1 MRTDSDDTPEAIPG
15 PADPEPEETGPEEAE
30 LDQPG
35 LRELREAVATH
46 VRRGLPPRV
55 SIAQDAVAGVSVAVA
70 NVPDGMANGLLVG
83 VSPIHGLYATMLGP
97 LVGGIAS
104 STQRM
109 VITTTAAASLT
120 ASQSLASIPAETRPG
135 ALFVLVALAGAF
147 LIAFGLLGLSRLTR
161 FISYSVLTGFL
172 AGISI
177 LLVLSQL
184 PTITGYPGTGGNKV
198 SQAVEVATHAGSLD
212 RTTVA
217 VALLTLVLAVLLP
230 RTRLGA
236 SGRLLAIA
244 VPSAIVGLA
253 GLESV
258 QLVRAVGEIT
268 GSVPAPEVPAL
279 LQFAPAVITGALS
292 VALVVLVQ
300 GVGVSQSAP
309 NPDGGR
315 TSVRRDVVAQGV
327 ANIASALFRGLP
339 VGGSLSATALGVIA
353 GARTRWASII
363 AGLGMAAIVIGVPGL
378 VSLVAMPSLG
388 ALLILAG
395 LGGLK
400 PDELRAVSRTGWP
413 SLLAGATTFLATLF
427 LPIQAAVALGAVLSA
442 LLYVGESSTDVSIV
456 ELVERPD
463 GRMAERRP
471 APTLDSHRAT
481 VLDVYGHLFYAG
493 ARTLERLLPS
503 PREADRPVVVLRL
516 RGRRTLGATLIDVLA
531 HYADALHRA
540 GGRLYLSG
548 VGRQA
553 YDQIV
558 RTGKLRLTG
567 PVRVHEATPVLG
579 ESTREARAAA
589 ETWLVVPEAGGEPD
603 GSS

>member
-1 MRTDSDDTPEAIPG
+1 MPTDPD
-15 PADPEPEETGPEEAE
+15 ETLEGAE

-35 LRELREAVATH
+35 LRELREAVAT
-46 VRRGLPPRV
+46 RLRQGLPPRA
-55 SIAQDAVAGVSVAVA
+55 SIAEDGVAGLSVAVA

-97 LVGGIAS
+97 FVGGIAS

-120 ASQSLASIPAETRPG
+120 ASQSLVSIPPDTRPG
-135 ALFVLVALAGAF
+135 ALFVLVALTGAF
-147 LIAFGLLGLSRLTR
+147 LTAFGLLGLSRLTR

-184 PTITGYPGTGGNKV
+184 PTIAGYAATGDNKV
-198 SQAVEVATHAGSLD
+198 SQAVDVVTHPGALD
-212 RTTVA
+212 PGTLA
-217 VALLTLVLAVLLP
+217 IAALTLVLAVLLP

-236 SGRLLAIA
+236 SGRLVAIA
-244 VPSAIVGLA
+244 VPSAIVALA

-258 QLVRAVGEIT
+258 QVVRSVGEIT
-268 GSVPAPEVPAL
+268 GSVPAPEVPQL
-279 LQFAPAVITGALS
+279 LRFAPAVITGALS

-309 NPDGGR
+309 NPGGGR

-363 AGLGMAAIVIGVPGL
+363 AGLAMAAIVVGIPGL

-395 LGGLK
+395 LGGLR

-456 ELVERPD
+456 ELVDRPD
-463 GRMAERRP
+463 GLVEERRP
-471 APTLDSHRAT
+471 PSHLDSNRAT

-503 PREADRPVVVLRL
+503 PREAERPVVVLRL

-531 HYADALHRA
+531 QYADALHRG

-567 PVRVHEATPVLG
+567 PVRVYEATSVRG
-579 ESTREARAAA
+579 ESTREARADA
-589 ETWLVVPEAGGEPD
+589 ETWLVVPEAEGGPAVPRREQQA
-603 GSS
+603 GNE